1 MTAPILDLL
10 RERRLE
16 LGQESMASILLDR
29 RTLLLRGALIGTAL
43 LGVALGCT
51 ALVFLRLQFVKAR
64 AAQLERFEGEAA
76 QLQAEMTASKTKLDQ
91 LTASNL
97 GLTEALTT
105 LRTSSA
111 LLADLQ
117 LRTPEGIQL
126 LSAEAKGPT
135 LVLKGQAVD
144 PLAFARINA
153 LQLELARSPLM
164 NAEGVALVKLER
176 VDKTPTPSQQGGQAP
191 PPVAV
196 PTSSVTFEMSGPFAS
211 LPPARQ
217 LLVMKELG
225 SEGMARRLQLL
236 QSEGLIP

>member
-10 RERRLE
+10 RERRQE
-16 LGQESMASILLDR
+16 LGQESMASTLLDR
-29 RTLLLRGALIGTAL
+29 RPLLLRGALIGAVL
-43 LGVALGCT
+43 LGAALGGT
-51 ALVFLRLQFVKAR
+51 ALVFLRLQFVKAQ
-64 AAQLERFEGEAA
+64 AEQLARFEGEAA
-76 QLQAEMTASKTKLDQ
+76 QLQGEMTASKTRLDQ
-91 LTASNL
+91 LTAANR
-97 GLTEALTT
+97 GLAEALTT

-126 LSAEAKGPT
+126 LSAEARGST

-164 NAEGVALVKLER
+164 NPDGVTLVKLER
-176 VDKTPTPSQQGGQAP
+176 VDKAPSPPQAGQAAP
-191 PPVAV
+191 PATQA
-196 PTSSVTFEMSGPFAS
+196 TSSVTFEMSGPFAS

-217 LLVMKELG
+217 LVVMKELG
-225 SEGMARRLQLL
+225 SAGMASRLQLL